1 MYKAKNGKT
10 YPYRESRSQYKQRKD
25 YENANLGYGCL
36 LLIIFL
42 WCLLKKN
49 RKVIKWETEQV

>member
-1 MYKAKNGKT
+1 MAYRAKNGKT

-25 YENANLGYGCL
+25 YENTNLGYGCL

-42 WCLLKKN
+42 WIFFKN
-49 RKVIKWETEQV
+49 GKEIKWEIEQV